1 MYRKA
6 FLLID
11 VDVFFFA
18 KFNKPYNNAFSD
30 CN

>member
-6 FLLID
+6 FLLM
-11 VDVFFFA
+11 DVFFFA
-18 KFNKPYNNAFSD
+18 KFNKPFNSAFSD